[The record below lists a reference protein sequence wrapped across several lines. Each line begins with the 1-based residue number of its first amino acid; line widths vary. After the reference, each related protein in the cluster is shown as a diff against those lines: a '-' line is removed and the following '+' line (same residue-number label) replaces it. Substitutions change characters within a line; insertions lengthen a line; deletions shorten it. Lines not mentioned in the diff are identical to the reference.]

1 MLNRQDFFRTYWN
14 YYLMLEKRFSTTLD
28 YVDLSESNYQTFSN
42 EYASLILTIGSE
54 LDNFFKEYCNI
65 NRDHGNMKE
74 YIRYLQ
80 QTDPNIKDEIIHT
93 KERYIDICPFSTI
106 NESQQLSWWY
116 AYTSIKHN
124 RTESF
129 QKASLENCL
138 NILAALYL
146 LENNMLLKIAK
157 ETNELDIPNYP
168 SILFYTNKQT
178 KYTSMSEVVFKEIQ
192 TYQ

>member
-1 MLNRQDFFRTYWN
+1 MC
-14 YYLMLEKRFSTTLD
+14 
-28 YVDLSESNYQTFSN
+28 
-42 EYASLILTIGSE
+42 I
-54 LDNFFKEYCNI
+54 
-65 NRDHGNMKE
+65 RDS
-74 YIRYLQ
+74 
-80 QTDPNIKDEIIHT
+80 PNIKDEIIHT

-116 AYTSIKHN
+116 AYTIIKHN

-168 SILFYTNKQT
+168 YILFYTNKQT

-192 TYQ
+192 NYQ